1 MNLKLIEYGII
12 TKENREKKSVGA
24 VSNLYVVCVKT
35 TDEDDEVAENTTD
48 SIPDVSLSVC
58 HKNEVGYGESIS
70 LESYV
75 PAKYEYTFKGW
86 FTVPRTKQNQVTTFK
101 FAKPDIL
108 YAKWE
113 SNPRESINPNNEI
126 KTHLFYDIIF
136 HMIRKDFFTKI

>member
-1 MNLKLIEYGII
+1 M
-12 TKENREKKSVGA
+12 
-24 VSNLYVVCVKT
+24 VCVKT
-35 TDEDDEVAENTTD
+35 TDEDDEAAENTTD

-58 HKNEVGYGESIS
+58 HKNEVVYGESIS

-75 PAKYEYTFKGW
+75 PTKYEYTFKGW
-86 FTVPRTKQNQVTTFK
+86 FTVPRTKQHQVTTFK

-113 SNPRESINPNNEI
+113 SNPQKSINPNNEI

>member
-1 MNLKLIEYGII
+1 M
-12 TKENREKKSVGA
+12 
-24 VSNLYVVCVKT
+24 CVKT
-35 TDEDDEVAENTTD
+35 TDKDDENTTD
-48 SIPDVSLSVC
+48 SIPDVSLSVY
-58 HKNEVGYGESIS
+58 HKNEVVYGESIS

-75 PAKYEYTFKGW
+75 PTKYEYTFKGW

-113 SNPRESINPNNEI
+113 SNPQESINPNNEI